1 MGAIFK
7 RDFSSYFTSTLGYI
21 VIALYMLLSGFFF
34 WLICFYSQY
43 NSLVEVINNMLYVVF
58 FLVPLITMKSFAE
71 EKRQRTDQAL
81 LTAPVGIWE
90 IVFGKYLSTLALYTI
105 CNLSYFL
112 YAIVLLIS
120 IPDVTIQWGQLLS
133 GWLGIMLL
141 GAALLAINLF
151 YSSLTEYQI
160 IAAVIGMGTGLVLM
174 LYDSIVGAINSFINT
189 LFSTSHQVVVLDKL
203 SLTNHYMN
211 LVKGVIN
218 PADVI
223 FYISW
228 VMLFLFLT
236 VRILDKKRWA

>member
-58 FLVPLITMKSFAE
+58 FLVPLITMRSFAE

-81 LTAPVGIWE
+81 LTAPVGLWE
-90 IVFGKYLSTLALYTI
+90 IVFGKYLSALALYTI
-105 CNLSYFL
+105 CNMAYFL
-112 YAIVLLIS
+112 YALVLLIS

-189 LFSTSHQVVVLDKL
+189 LFSTSHQLVVLDKL

-223 FYISW
+223 FYLSW

>member
-160 IAAVIGMGTGLVLM
+160 IAAVIGMGTGLMFM
-174 LYDSIVGAINSFINT
+174 LYDLIVGAINSLINT
-189 LFSTSHQVVVLDKL
+189 VFDVSYQVIVLDKL

-211 LVKGVIN
+211 LVRGVIN

-223 FYISW
+223 FYLSW